1 MPFIL
6 LVTALIKR
14 RNKLLILQRSKR
26 SKVNKEKWQ
35 FPEGKVK
42 YSENLIEALRR
53 EIKEE
58 TNFELIKARLYGVH
72 LGFLKIGYGKIRIL
86 RILFECKVKG
96 KLKLSKEHQNFLWV
110 SPNDLEKF
118 DFVKSF
124 SFKDVI
130 TI

>member
-6 LVTALIKR
+6 LVTALIRR

-26 SKVNKEKWQ
+26 SKTNKNRWQ

-42 YSENLIEALRR
+42 HSESLLDALKR

-58 TNFELIKARLYGVH
+58 TNFDLVKARLYGVH
-72 LGFLKIGYGKIRIL
+72 LGFLKIGYGKIRVL

-96 KLKLSKEHQNFLWV
+96 NLKLSKEHQSFSWV
-110 SPNDLEKF
+110 SEKDLEEVE
-118 DFVKSF
+118 FVKGF
-124 SFKDVI
+124 SIEEVI
-130 TI
+130 K